1 MAIKKWNDFKETK
14 KDKKIESDSN
24 KGIEIDKS
32 SEKEDLADDLTNIQ
46 KVIDKAE
53 KLEDSEYT
61 IIGINDVS
69 MDIPDNIDEATIINA
84 DLGGKEA
91 KRGDLLYI
99 TAMVQK
105 KNANWNSMAVLKVR
119 VVDMYKGLSILN
131 TLK

>member
-14 KDKKIESDSN
+14 IESD
-24 KGIEIDKS
+24 KGIDFEKSDKQ
-32 SEKEDLADDLTNIQ
+32 EELTDDLTNIQ

-61 IIGINDVS
+61 IVGINDVS
-69 MDIPDNIDEATIINA
+69 MDEPDNIDEATIINA

-91 KRGDLLYI
+91 KRGDILYI

>member
-1 MAIKKWNDFKETK
+1 MSIKKWNQFKETK
-14 KDKKIESDSN
+14 IESD

-32 SEKEDLADDLTNIQ
+32 TEKEDLADDLSNIQ

-61 IIGINDVS
+61 IVGINDVS
-69 MDIPDNIDEATIINA
+69 MEEPENIDEATIINA

-91 KRGDLLYI
+91 KRGDILYI

>member
-1 MAIKKWNDFKETK
+1 MAIKKWSNFKETK
-14 KDKKIESDSN
+14 IESD
-24 KGIEIDKS
+24 KGIDIDKS
-32 SEKEDLADDLTNIQ
+32 SEKEDLADDLSNIQ
-46 KVIDKAE
+46 KVIDKVE

-61 IIGINDVS
+61 IVSINDVS
-69 MDIPDNIDEATIINA
+69 MDEPSNIDEATIINA

-91 KRGDLLYI
+91 KRGDILYI

>member
-24 KGIEIDKS
+24 KGIDFEK
-32 SEKEDLADDLTNIQ
+32 SEKQEELTDDLTNIQ